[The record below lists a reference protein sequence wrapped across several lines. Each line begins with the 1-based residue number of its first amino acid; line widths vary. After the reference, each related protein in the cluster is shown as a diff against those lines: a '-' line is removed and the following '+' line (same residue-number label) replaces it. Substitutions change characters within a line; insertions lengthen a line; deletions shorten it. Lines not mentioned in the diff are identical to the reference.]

1 MQVILSKPIVG
12 RHSGDN
18 GKIESRMYAMEG
30 EILDVILQ
38 NKTHFVCDSKT
49 YPNTSIIVFP
59 SQCREVLVKKDEEDM
74 YADEKYYNVYEEPIE
89 TLSTNLLNDE
99 FDN

>member
-38 NKTHFVCDSKT
+38 NKTHFVCDSNT

-59 SQCREVLVKKDEEDM
+59 SQCKEVLIDKENEEDM
-74 YADEKYYNVYEEPIE
+74 FAAEKYYNVYEEPEEKLDI
-89 TLSTNLLNDE
+89 LSNDE